1 MEKASLFAMLST
13 LALLVSATGC
23 AGSKS
28 AAKPVGPSLGSPM
41 GTPTAKDAK
50 PSGFGKMVS
59 SRKSAVKPTAELAKD
74 DPLSLA
80 NRSEPDAALYV
91 VMAQTHERSGNFKA
105 AADQYERA
113 LSKDPTSLD
122 AALGFAR
129 MVDREGDFPKANRL
143 YEQALQRHPQSATV
157 RNDYGLCLARQG
169 EMGRA
174 AGMLQTACQLEPQD
188 VRYRNNL
195 ATVLV
200 ESKQFEEAYLQLAD
214 VHEPAVAYYN
224 VGYLLAQR
232 NEYEAA
238 RHHFEQALKL
248 KPGMAEATQW
258 LGMLPSSAAGS
269 HLARQAPQGQSYGES
284 TSLRYGNLQQ

>member
-23 AGSKS
+23 AGNK
-28 AAKPVGPSLGSPM
+28 AAATPTGPSLGSPT
-41 GTPTAKDAK
+41 GTPAASK
-50 PSGFGKMVS
+50 PGGFTKLVSG
-59 SRKSAVKPTAELAKD
+59 RKSAVKATAAEASKD
-74 DPLSLA
+74 DPISLA
-80 NRSEPDAALYV
+80 NRTEPDAALYV

-113 LSKDPTSLD
+113 LSKDPASLD

-129 MVDREGDFPKANRL
+129 MVDREGDFAKANGL
-143 YEQALQRHPQSATV
+143 YEQALQRHPRSATV

-174 AGMLQTACQLEPQD
+174 AGMLQTACQLEPTD
-188 VRYRNNL
+188 IRYRNNL

-200 ESKQFEEAYLQLAD
+200 ETKQFEEAYLQLAD

-232 NEYEAA
+232 NEHDAA

-248 KPGMAEATQW
+248 KPSMAEASQW
-258 LGMLPSSAAGS
+258 LAMLPTSAGGS
-269 HLARQAPQGQSYGES
+269 QVVQQAPQNPSLGES
-284 TSLRYGNLQQ
+284 VSPRYGNLQR